1 MAIRYILLFG
11 MFGMFGM
18 FGISNPIIFY
28 FYSDNGSTAKW
39 ISLTPWTP
47 WTPWTEEIK

>member
-1 MAIRYILLFG
+1 MAIRYILL
-11 MFGMFGM
+11 FGMFGM

-47 WTPWTEEIK
+47 WTEEIK